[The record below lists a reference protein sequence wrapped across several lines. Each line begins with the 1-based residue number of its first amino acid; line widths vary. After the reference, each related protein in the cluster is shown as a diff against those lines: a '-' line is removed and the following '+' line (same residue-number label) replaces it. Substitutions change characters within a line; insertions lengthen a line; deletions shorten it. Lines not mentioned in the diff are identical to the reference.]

1 MELARFLRK
10 PSKAFIVS
18 SLVLQR
24 PQVRA
29 FATKKSRA
37 KSKAKPRAK
46 RKASK
51 KIASIDVDVL
61 SKNLHPFYPDKGQQ
75 TLPTRPILTTPNI
88 IEKDGTRFYRVRIG
102 DENCTFPSVTNV
114 LSHTLPV
121 SSTYAMKMW
130 YQKQVKEL
138 GEEGVKEM
146 EREGKTQGANFHKV
160 NVTLF
165 WCLLCSTL

>member
-10 PSKAFIVS
+10 PSEAFVIHS
-18 SLVLQR
+18 KIISTLVLQT
-24 PQVRA
+24 PQART
-29 FATKKSRA
+29 FAAKKRR
-37 KSKAKPRAK
+37 AKPRAK

-51 KIASIDVDVL
+51 QIASIDVDAL

-88 IEKDGTRFYRVRIG
+88 IEKDGTRFYRVQIG
-102 DENCTFPSVTNV
+102 DEDCTFPSVTNV

-121 SSTYAMKMW
+121 SSTYAMKTW

-138 GEEGVKEM
+138 GEKGVKEM
-146 EREGKTQGANFHKV
+146 ERESKTQGANFHKV
-160 NVTLF
+160 NETLLVSF
-165 WCLLCSTL
+165 M